1 MEYRYNNYHK
11 HDYYTNVRQL
21 DVVCSPMEYI
31 QRAKELDGDKAIFF
45 STNHGYQG
53 NIHEYYTMCKENN
66 IKLIAGV
73 EAYYV
78 SNRLEKDKSNY
89 HLVIIAKNKNGY
101 KQINK
106 IMSEANISGFYY
118 KPRID
123 DELLFS
129 LNPNDVIITTACV
142 ASRLRDIEGAEDWI
156 IKMKNYFGNNF
167 YLEVQN
173 HNTNIQKEYNKRLLN
188 YAKKYNIEIIH
199 ANDSHYIKPEDSKY
213 RDLFLKAK
221 GIVYEDESN
230 FILDYPDYETI
241 VERYKVQGI
250 LSDKQIKQ
258 ALDNTL
264 IFDNFEGIEFDT
276 EIKMPCISNNPS
288 KELGEIIE
296 NEFKKELN
304 NIDVNRKEEYIK
316 ASPTTKSLASLILPN
331 MYEYFLVNHKMI
343 KLAIEKYGGVIT
355 KSSRGSCPSFYINK
369 LLGFTS
375 LDRLDTPVTLYPSR
389 FMSTTRILQ
398 SKSLPDIDTN
408 VAVQQPFIDASK
420 ELLGDD
426 SCQWM
431 LSFKP
436 LQESNAF
443 RLYCKSI
450 GMNISEYNEVAKELS
465 LYKDDPQWNKIIEDS
480 KHFVGVIES
489 VSQSPC
495 STLLLNQPISE
506 EIGLLKAGD
515 VIVCNIDGINCDRYK
530 YLKNDILA
538 VSVWDIINETCKLA
552 NISVPSTSELN
563 LLLDDK
569 VWHIY
574 EKGLTCTINQADSE
588 FATDLVKKYKPKSI
602 AEMSAFVASIRPGF
616 ASLLDNFIE
625 RKPYTTGVIELDNL
639 LKDSYHY
646 LIYQE
651 SIMKYLIWLGIEESE
666 TYTIIKKIAKKK
678 FKEEELINLKEKLK
692 NGWSNIVGREEGFE
706 ETWQVVEDA
715 SRYSFNASH
724 SLSYAYDSLYGA
736 YLKSHY
742 PLEYYT
748 VAMNNYSDDS
758 KRTAR
763 LTNEMKYFNI
773 KLKNPKFRY
782 SKGEYFFDR
791 KTNSIYKGISSIKFI
806 SKNAGEILYNLKDN
820 KYDSFIDLLIDIG
833 NKINSKNINILIR
846 LDFFST
852 FGTIP
857 KLLKVYELYQTF
869 YSKKQISKE
878 KYPNLNKIFS
888 KFAIK
893 ESEKQFKFNNTL
905 PMLKYMESKV
915 SNKENNTA
923 QLIQDYF
930 EFTGNCNIRDKS
942 FGNKYL
948 VIDVN
953 TKYAPKIT
961 LYSLSKG
968 KSTTI
973 KIYKK
978 HFKLNPLKL
987 GDIIGIKD
995 AQWKHKKKKVD
1006 DKWIQTEE
1014 KELIVESYKIY

>member
-213 RDLFLKAK
+213 RDLFLRAK
-221 GIVYEDESN
+221 GIVYEEESN

-264 IFDNFEGIEFDT
+264 IFDNFEGIELDDD
-276 EIKMPCISNNPS
+276 IKLPSISNNPN
-288 KELGEIIE
+288 KELKRILNNELKKIPKEERQEYINAVKYELNIIE
-296 NEFKKELN
+296 KTHMEDYFILDYHIVKKGMKDYNGLL
-304 NIDVNRKEEYIK
+304 
-316 ASPTTKSLASLILPN
+316 TKTGRGSAPSFI
-331 MYEYFLVNHKMI
+331 
-343 KLAIEKYGGVIT
+343 IT
-355 KSSRGSCPSFYINK
+355 KF
-369 LLGFTS
+369 LGLTEI
-375 LDRLDTPVTLYPSR
+375 DRLKAPVPLFPTR
-389 FMSTTRILQ
+389 FMSIERILQ
-398 SKSLPDIDTN
+398 AKSLPDIDLN
-408 VAVQQPFIDASK
+408 CCNPEPFIKATED
-420 ELLGDD
+420 LLGAEN
-426 SCQWM
+426 CAWM

-436 LQESNAF
+436 LQRASAF
-443 RLYCKSI
+443 RLYCKSLD
-450 GMNISEYNEVAKELS
+450 MKVSEYDEIAKNL
-465 LYKDDPQWNKIIEDS
+465 DDYIDDINWKNIIEES

-489 VSQSPC
+489 ISPSPC
-495 STLLLNQPISE
+495 SMLLYTKPVDE
-506 EIGLLKAGD
+506 EIGLIKTK
-515 VIVCNIDGINCDRYK
+515 DGICANLDGYNCDKYK
-530 YLKNDILA
+530 YLKNDYLT
-538 VSVWDIINETCKLA
+538 VNVWDIIRKTCKLA
-552 NISVPSTSELN
+552 NIDIPSITEIN
-563 LLLDDK
+563 NLLDDK
-569 VWHIY
+569 TWDIY
-574 EKGLTCTINQADSE
+574 EKGLTSTINQADSK
-588 FATDLVKKYKPKSI
+588 FATDLIKKYKPKSV
-602 AEMSAFVASIRPGF
+602 AEMSGFVASIRPGF
-616 ASLLDNFIE
+616 ASLLDTFID
-625 RKPYTTGVIELDNL
+625 RKEYTTNVKELDEL
-639 LKDSYHY
+639 LSESYHFM
-646 LIYQE
+646 LYQE
-651 SIMKYLIWLGIEESE
+651 SIMKYLIWLDIPESE
-666 TYTIIKKIAKKK
+666 SYTIIKKIAKKK
-678 FKEEELINLKEKLK
+678 FKEKELIELKEKLK
-692 NGWSNIVGREEGFE
+692 KGWLNVVGKEEGFE
-706 ETWQVVEDA
+706 ETWKVVNDSSKYA
-715 SRYSFNASH
+715 FNASH

-748 VAMNNYSDDS
+748 VAMNNYTGDEE
-758 KRTAR
+758 RTTR
-763 LTNEMKYFNI
+763 LTEEMKHFNI
-773 KLKNPKFRY
+773 KLKNVKFRY
-782 SKGEYFFDR
+782 SKGEYFMD
-791 KTNSIYKGISSIKFI
+791 KETNSIYKGLSSIKFI
-806 SKNAGEILYNLKDN
+806 SKDAGEILYNLKDN
-820 KYDSFIDLLIDIG
+820 EYNSFIDLLIDIG
-833 NKINSKNINILIR
+833 NKINNKNINILIR
-846 LDFFST
+846 LDFFSN

-857 KLLKVYELYQTF
+857 KLLKVHELYQTF
-869 YSKKQISKE
+869 YGKKQISKD
-878 KYPNLNKIFS
+878 KYPKLNKIFT
-888 KFAIK
+888 KFASK
-893 ESEKQFKFNNTL
+893 ESDKMFKFNNTL
-905 PMLKYMESKV
+905 PMLRYMESKV

-930 EFTGNCNIRDKS
+930 EFTGSCDIKDKS

-948 VIDVN
+948 VVDVD

-978 HFKLNPLKL
+978 HFKLNPLKV
-987 GDIIGIKD
+987 GDVIGIRD
-995 AQWKHKKKKVD
+995 AQWKHRKKMVD
-1006 DKWIQTEE
+1006 DKWIKLEE

>member
-142 ASRLRDIEGAEDWI
+142 ASRLRDIEGAEDWVI
-156 IKMKNYFGNNF
+156 IMKKYFGDNF

-188 YAKKYNIEIIH
+188 YAKKYNIQIIH
-199 ANDSHYIKPEDSKY
+199 ANDSHYIKPSDSKY
-213 RDLFLKAK
+213 RDLFLRAK
-221 GIVYEDESN
+221 GIVYEEESN

-304 NIDVNRKEEYIK
+304 NIDINRKEEYIK
-316 ASPTTKSLASLILPN
+316 AINEEWKVISDTN
-331 MYEYFLVNHKMI
+331 MYEYFLINHKMI

-820 KYDSFIDLLIDIG
+820 QYDSFIDLLIDIG

-878 KYPNLNKIFS
+878 KYPNLNKIFT

-893 ESEKQFKFNNTL
+893 ESDKMFKFNNTL
-905 PMLKYMESKV
+905 PMLEYMESKV

-930 EFTGNCNIRDKS
+930 EFTGSCDIKDKS

-948 VIDVN
+948 VVDVD

-978 HFKLNPLKL
+978 HFKLNPLKV
-987 GDIIGIKD
+987 GDVIGIKD

>member
-78 SNRLEKDKSNY
+78 SNRLAKDKSNY

-106 IMSEANISGFYY
+106 IMSEANVSGFYY

-288 KELGEIIE
+288 KELGGIIE

-316 ASPTTKSLASLILPN
+316 AINEEWKVISDTN

-408 VAVQQPFIDASK
+408 VAVQQPFINASK

-820 KYDSFIDLLIDIG
+820 QYDSFIDLLIDIG

-878 KYPNLNKIFS
+878 KYPNLNKIFT

-893 ESEKQFKFNNTL
+893 ESDKMFKFNNTL
-905 PMLKYMESKV
+905 PMLEYMESKV

-930 EFTGNCNIRDKS
+930 EFTGSCDIKDKS

-948 VIDVN
+948 VVDID

-995 AQWKHKKKKVD
+995 AQWKYKKKKVD

>member
-1 MEYRYNNYHK
+1 MECRYNNYHK
-11 HDYYTNVRQL
+11 HDYYTNIRQL
-21 DVVCSPMEYI
+21 DVVCSPLEYI

-53 NIHEYYTMCKENN
+53 NMHEYYTMCKDNGV
-66 IKLIAGV
+66 KLIAGV

-78 SNRLEKDKSNY
+78 PNRLEKDKSNY
-89 HLVIIAKNKNGY
+89 HLIIIAKNKNGY

-213 RDLFLKAK
+213 RDLFLRAK
-221 GIVYEDESN
+221 GIVYEEESN

-288 KELGEIIE
+288 KELSEIIE

-304 NIDVNRKEEYIK
+304 NIDINRKEEYIK
-316 ASPTTKSLASLILPN
+316 AINEEWKVISDTN
-331 MYEYFLVNHKMI
+331 MYEYFLINHKMI

-574 EKGLTCTINQADSE
+574 KKGLTCTINQADSE

-806 SKNAGEILYNLKDN
+806 SKNAGEIIYNLKDN
-820 KYDSFIDLLIDIG
+820 QYDSFIDLLIDIG

-869 YSKKQISKE
+869 YGKKQISKD

-905 PMLKYMESKV
+905 PMLRYMESKV
-915 SNKENNTA
+915 KNKENNTA

-930 EFTGNCNIRDKS
+930 EFTGSCDVKDES
-942 FGNKYL
+942 YGNKYL
-948 VIDVN
+948 VVNID

-968 KSTTI
+968 KTTTI

-978 HFKLNPLKL
+978 HFKLNPLKV
-987 GDIIGIKD
+987 GDVIGIKD

>member
-1 MEYRYNNYHK
+1 MRYNNYHK
-11 HDYYTNVRQL
+11 HDVYGNIRAL
-21 DVVCSPMEYI
+21 DTITKPIDYI
-31 QRAKELDGDKAIFF
+31 KRAKELDGDKAIFF

-53 NIHEYYTMCKENN
+53 NIFEYYNLCKENN
-66 IKLIAGV
+66 VKLIGGV
-73 EAYYV
+73 ETYYV
-78 SNRLEKDKSNY
+78 PNRLEKDKSNY
-89 HLVIIAKNKNGY
+89 HLVIIAKNKRGF

-106 IMSEANISGFYY
+106 IMSEANLTGYYY

-129 LNPNDVIITTACV
+129 LNPNDVLITSACV
-142 ASRLRDIEGAEDWI
+142 ASRLRNEEGAEEWI
-156 IKMKNYFGNNF
+156 VKMKDYFGDNF

-173 HNTNIQKEYNKRLLN
+173 HNVEIQKTYNKRILK
-188 YAKKYNIEIIH
+188 YADKYNIQIIH
-199 ANDSHYIKPEDSKY
+199 ANDSHYIYPSDSKY

-221 GIVYEDESN
+221 GIMYEEESN

-264 IFDNFEGIEFDT
+264 IFDDFEGIEFDT

-304 NIDVNRKEEYIK
+304 NIDINRKEEYIK
-316 ASPTTKSLASLILPN
+316 AINEEWKVISDTN

-426 SCQWM
+426 GCQWM

-436 LQESNAF
+436 LQESSAF

-465 LYKDDPQWNKIIEDS
+465 LYKDDPQWNKIIEES

-569 VWHIY
+569 VWNIY
-574 EKGLTCTINQADSE
+574 EKGLTCTINQADSK

-646 LIYQE
+646 LMYQE

-678 FKEEELINLKEKLK
+678 FKEKELINLKEKLK

-748 VAMNNYSDDS
+748 VVMNSYSDDS
-758 KRTAR
+758 ERTAR

-806 SKNAGEILYNLKDN
+806 SKNAGSILYDLKDN
-820 KYDSFIDLLIDIG
+820 HYDTFCDLLVDIG
-833 NKINSKNINILIR
+833 NKINSKNIQILIR
-846 LDFFST
+846 LNFFSE
-852 FGTIP
+852 FGTIS
-857 KLLKVYELYQTF
+857 KLLKIYELYTNL
-869 YSKKQISKE
+869 YGKIQIAKD
-878 KYPNLNKIFS
+878 KYPKLNNIFS

-893 ESEKQFKFNNTL
+893 ETEKRFTFNNTL
-905 PMLKYMESKV
+905 PILKGIEKHLK
-915 SNKENNTA
+915 NKENDVI
-923 QLIQDYF
+923 QLILDYF
-930 EFTGNCNIRDKS
+930 EYTGACDIKNDS
-942 FGNKYL
+942 YGNNSI
-948 VIDVN
+948 VIDIN

-961 LYSLSKG
+961 LYSIKKG
-968 KSTTI
+968 MTKEV

-978 HFKLNPLKL
+978 NYINPLKI
-987 GDIIGIKD
+987 GDVISIQD
-995 AQWKHKKKKVD
+995 AEYRYKKKKEGN
-1006 DKWIQTEE
+1006 KWVNTNE
-1014 KELIVESYKIY
+1014 KELIVNTYKILN